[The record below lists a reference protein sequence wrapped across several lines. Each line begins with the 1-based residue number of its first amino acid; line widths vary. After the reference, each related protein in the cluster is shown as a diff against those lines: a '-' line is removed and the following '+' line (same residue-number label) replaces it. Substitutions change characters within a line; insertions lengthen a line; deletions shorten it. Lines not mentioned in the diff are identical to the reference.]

1 MDISAL
7 LTELMETPGPSGA
20 EERIAALIEARWQP
34 LTDGITYDRSGTL
47 LGVKYGSGEP
57 AGAGRRPRILL
68 AGHMDEIGLMV
79 SEIVAHP
86 DKAGQGFLR
95 VAPLGG
101 VDRRHIYAQQ
111 VVVHGKQ
118 ELPGIIGALPG
129 RMLPEERA
137 SKPYEFGDLCVDTGL
152 SYEALNEQVHIGD
165 FITFYQPARKLLNGW
180 LTGKAIDN
188 RAAVAA
194 ITVCL
199 EYLQSRDH
207 AWDVIAAATTQEETR
222 LLGAFTSSFVTRP
235 DAAIA
240 IDVTFG
246 KGPGAKDHQT
256 FELGSGPTLAI
267 GPNVHPGLHKGLK
280 AAASEL
286 EMSVSL
292 ETHTRNSGTDAAG
305 LQLARAGVP
314 TAVVGIPLR
323 YMHTMVETVAI
334 KDIKRVGTLLG
345 EFICGLTLDFTDQMA
360 AALMET
366 E

>member
-7 LTELMETPGPSGA
+7 LTELMATPGPSGA
-20 EERIAALIEARWQP
+20 EGRIAALIEERWTP

-47 LGVKYGSGEP
+47 LGVKYGRGEP
-57 AGAGRRPRILL
+57 SQDGRRPRILL
-68 AGHMDEIGLMV
+68 AAHMDEIALMV
-79 SEIVAHP
+79 SGLVAHP
-86 DKAGQGFLR
+86 DESGAGFLR
-95 VAPLGG
+95 VTPLGG
-101 VDRRHIYAQQ
+101 VDRRHLYAQE
-111 VVVHGKQ
+111 VVVHGVSD
-118 ELPGIIGALPG
+118 LPGVIGGLP
-129 RMLPEERA
+129 RHMQPANQSRR
-137 SKPYEFGDLCVDTGL
+137 PYEFDDLYVDTGL
-152 SYEALNEQVHIGD
+152 AYQALQEQVRVGD
-165 FITFYQPARKLLNGW
+165 FITFYRPARKLLNGR

-194 ITVCL
+194 VTVCL
-199 EYLQSRDH
+199 DYLQARQH
-207 AWDVIAAATTQEETR
+207 EWDVIAAATTQEETR
-222 LLGAFTSSFVTRP
+222 LLGACVASFVTRP

-256 FELGSGPTLAI
+256 FELGSGPTLAL
-267 GPNVHPGLHKGLK
+267 GPNVHPGLYQGLNE
-280 AAASEL
+280 AAKEL

-334 KDIKRVGTLLG
+334 KDIKRAGTLLG
-345 EFICGLTLDFTDQMA
+345 EFICRLEADFMTQMA
-360 AALMET
+360 ATLMET